1 MTANARGAS
10 PRQPSLLAANVSLVF
25 DGGSLG
31 NPGKGYG
38 SFITRGA
45 VQTAEPERREYAGR
59 RTNNEAEYMTLL
71 EGLQFILEE
80 AAATGQAP
88 GTLLIDVRSD
98 SKLVVEQV
106 SGRWKVK
113 NEGLR
118 PLHAKAREL
127 LARFGNWRLTWHPRS
142 ESVRYLGH

>member
-1 MTANARGAS
+1 MIANARGAATNQQALLS
-10 PRQPSLLAANVSLVF
+10 PNVTLVF

-45 VQTAEPERREYAGR
+45 VQTGDPERREYAGR

-71 EGLQFILEE
+71 EGLRYILRE
-80 AAATGQAP
+80 AQATGQEP
-88 GTLLIDVRSD
+88 TTLMIEVRSD
-98 SKLVVEQV
+98 SKLVVEQI

-118 PLHAKAREL
+118 PLHAEAREL
-127 LARFGNWRLTWHPRS
+127 LRRFGNWQLTWHPRS

>member
-1 MTANARGAS
+1 MTANARGTS
-10 PRQPSLLAANVSLVF
+10 PRQASLLSANVSLIF

-38 SFITRGA
+38 SFIARGA
-45 VQTAEPERREYAGR
+45 VQTAVPERREYAGR
-59 RTNNEAEYMTLL
+59 RTNNEAEYMTMI
-71 EGLQFILEE
+71 EGLRFILNE
-80 AAATGQAP
+80 AQITGQAP
-88 GTLLIDVRSD
+88 GSLSIDVRSD

-118 PLHAKAREL
+118 PLHAEAREL
-127 LARFGNWRLTWHPRS
+127 LARFGNWQLTWHPRS